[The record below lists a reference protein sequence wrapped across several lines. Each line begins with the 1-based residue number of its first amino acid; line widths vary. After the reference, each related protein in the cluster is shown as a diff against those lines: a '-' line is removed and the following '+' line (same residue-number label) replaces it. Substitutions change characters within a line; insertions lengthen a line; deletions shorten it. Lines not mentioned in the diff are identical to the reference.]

1 MTSEMLKDRI
11 AKVEDRIVKKE
22 KTIESKG
29 KLLTK
34 KQQAIIKAGY
44 DPEAEEMPR
53 DNMEV
58 FWLFCDVAS
67 LKDDL
72 QRLPKEIEELK
83 NTLQKYENQLSTS
96 IDREST
102 YTDEV
107 PECLKQMEQEL
118 IDEWDQFDINRK
130 NQLLED
136 RKTLNHADFSR
147 KYNQYERQQLAYK
160 SDEEIKKENEKEARQ
175 QVINLYNRIKNITG
189 EVTDWSGIS
198 LKAGARGTAALN
210 GVVTGVQG
218 KARVESIVAGGP
230 VQRLHIRVLVNEI
243 N

>member
-1 MTSEMLKDRI
+1 MTSEILKDRI
-11 AKVEDRIVKKE
+11 AKVEERIAKKE
-22 KTIESKG
+22 KTIESKER
-29 KLLTK
+29 LLSK
-34 KQQAIIKAGY
+34 KQQAIVKAGY

-58 FWLFCDVAS
+58 FWLFCDVTY

-83 NTLQKYENQLSTS
+83 ITLQKYEDQLSTS
-96 IDREST
+96 IDKEIT

-107 PECLKQMEQEL
+107 PECLKQMEQGL
-118 IDEWDQFDINRK
+118 IDEWNFFDINRK
-130 NQLLED
+130 NQILED
-136 RKTLNHADFSR
+136 RKNLNYADFSR

-189 EVTDWSGIS
+189 EVTDWSGIR
-198 LKAGARGTAALN
+198 LEAGARGTVALN
-210 GVVTGVQG
+210 GIVTGVQG
-218 KARVESIVAGGP
+218 KARIESIIAGGP
-230 VQRLHIRVLVNEI
+230 VQRLHIRVFVNEI